1 MTPGECVGALPDF
14 SITFKRDVTF
24 AAKNRVLAGPEVILV
39 QCKRIKA
46 GAEVA
51 INEVKA
57 LWADVQDEGASKGLI
72 ATTTRLAKGA
82 RDYCDARKYRL
93 ERAEG
98 DTVRRWIHEMAS
110 HRL

>member
-1 MTPGECVGALPDF
+1 M
-14 SITFKRDVTF
+14 
-24 AAKNRVLAGPEVILV
+24 
-39 QCKRIKA
+39 
-46 GAEVA
+46 A

-57 LWADVQDEGASKGLI
+57 LWADVQDKGASKGLI

-93 ERAEG
+93 EGAEG
-98 DTVRRWIHEMAS
+98 DTVRRWIREMAS